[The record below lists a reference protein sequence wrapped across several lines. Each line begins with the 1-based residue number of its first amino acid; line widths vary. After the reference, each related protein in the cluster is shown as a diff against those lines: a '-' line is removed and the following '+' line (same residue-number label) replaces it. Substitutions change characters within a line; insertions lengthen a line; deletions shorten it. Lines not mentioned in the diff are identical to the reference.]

1 MIWVVL
7 RMLSPSIE
15 SKIDRRPDPSLGCGY
30 GFFCTHGAEMC
41 LRYLW
46 LHRFSL
52 IFYASSSALL
62 YCLYLARRSWLGM
75 LLLSRT

>member
-1 MIWVVL
+1 
-7 RMLSPSIE
+7 
-15 SKIDRRPDPSLGCGY
+15 
-30 GFFCTHGAEMC
+30 MC